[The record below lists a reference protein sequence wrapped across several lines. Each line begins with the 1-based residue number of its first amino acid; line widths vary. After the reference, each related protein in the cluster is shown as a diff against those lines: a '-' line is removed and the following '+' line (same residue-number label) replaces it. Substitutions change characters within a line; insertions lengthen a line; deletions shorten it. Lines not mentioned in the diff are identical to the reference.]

1 VLVVSSV
8 GKVSSRWRRLHKP
21 TEIVVTKFGFSLN
34 FFDILLAR
42 VLIAY
47 LNNYGGEESS
57 SSCSDR

>member
-1 VLVVSSV
+1 MNHVLVVSSV

-34 FFDILLAR
+34 FFDIILAR

-47 LNNYGGEESS
+47 LNNYGGV
-57 SSCSDR
+57 